1 MGEIIPIRPHH
12 VISQI
17 KLLGFRLSENPNSQR
32 GVSSTRKLPK
42 ISSPG
47 WKVEAVDRDGYRAQT
62 PGGKLLPNA
71 EAVELSYY
79 GPSGSNYHEQLEK
92 EQLPIVIDHLRQQG
106 YSVKPMNETKSQQG
120 SQWPSHSGV
129 LFVSREA

>member
-12 VISQI
+12 IASQI
-17 KLLGFRLSENPNSQR
+17 KLLGFSLSEKNDSQR
-32 GVSSTRKLPK
+32 GIPSNRRLPK
-42 ISSPG
+42 LSHPG
-47 WKVEAVDRDGYRAQT
+47 WEIEAVDRDGYRAQT

-71 EAVELSYY
+71 EAVQLSYH
-79 GPSGSNYHEQLEK
+79 SNLSAYHKKLEE

-106 YSVKPMNETKSQQG
+106 YSIKPMNETKSQQG

-129 LFVSREA
+129 LFVYREA